1 MGSGSSRLICPK
13 DYDEKNF
20 KKILM
25 LYDKLDKNGD
35 HTVDESELGGISELH
50 VKNQLVKLEN
60 MKQPLIN
67 NKRQEILKFE
77 SELEMKIKKLRED
90 VDLMKTQLNNNTA
103 HQLKI
108 IEDDINNLNKLSIEE
123 RNAKFKNAITD
134 SKDQIEFW
142 KFFQYMKT
150 RTDDIPNISF

>member
-13 DYDEKNF
+13 DYDEGNF

-25 LYDKLDKNGD
+25 LYDKLDNNGD
-35 HTVDESELGGISELH
+35 HTVDESELGSISELH

-67 NKRQEILKFE
+67 NKHQEILKFE

-90 VDLMKTQLNNNTA
+90 ADLMKTQLNNNTT

>member
-1 MGSGSSRLICPK
+1 MGSGSSRLTCPK
-13 DYDEKNF
+13 DYNEENF

-25 LYDKLDKNGD
+25 LYDRLDKNGD
-35 HTVDESELGGISELH
+35 HTVDETELGGISELH
-50 VKNQLVKLEN
+50 VKNQLIKLEN

-67 NKRQEILKFE
+67 NKQQDILKFE
-77 SELEMKIKKLRED
+77 SELEMKIKKLKED

-108 IEDDINNLNKLSIEE
+108 IEEDIDNLNKLSIEE

>member
-13 DYDEKNF
+13 DYDEENF

-25 LYDKLDKNGD
+25 LYDKLDNNGD

-50 VKNQLVKLEN
+50 VKNQLIKLEN

-67 NKRQEILKFE
+67 KKHQGILKLE

-90 VDLMKTQLNNNTA
+90 IDLMKTQLNNNTA

-108 IEDDINNLNKLSIEE
+108 IEEDINNLNKLSIEE